1 MDGSHLRNAESSLS
15 CYSIVV
21 KDNEVSEN
29 GFDKLVQSSLK
40 VENDFSVKRF
50 DAAVPKDV
58 AKYMKKDLAG
68 IQWTWPW
75 QQPERCL
82 ATGLTK
88 SPYPTTTPHKR
99 IACFISHFLLWKKC
113 LTDQAPILVLE
124 HDAIFIKKLDLNILD
139 VDYDI
144 IGINNPIGATR
155 KHRQYDDMIQSKK
168 TSEVIPV
175 PRIDQF
181 DIPQGLAG
189 NSAYIVKPAGA
200 KSLIDKVKEIGAW
213 PNDALMCYQNIKRL
227 GVSTTYYTQVQGL
240 PSTTTL

>member
-1 MDGSHLRNAESSLS
+1 MDGSHLRNAESSLT

-21 KDNEVSEN
+21 RDNETSER
-29 GFDKLVQSSLK
+29 GFVKLVQSSLE
-40 VENDFSVKRF
+40 VDNEFDIERF
-50 DAAVPKDV
+50 DAAIPKDV
-58 AKYMKKDLAG
+58 SKYMREDLAG

-88 SPYPTTTPHKR
+88 YPYPTTTPHKR

-113 LTDQAPILVLE
+113 LDSKIPILILE
-124 HDAIFIKKLDLNILD
+124 HDSKFIKKLDMNILNN
-139 VDYDI
+139 DYDI
-144 IGINNPIGATR
+144 IGINSPIGATR
-155 KHRQYDDMIQSKK
+155 KQREYNNIIQTNKPDI
-168 TSEVIPV
+168 VVPV
-175 PRIDQF
+175 PRIDEF

-200 KSLIDKVKEIGAW
+200 KSLIDKVREIGAW